1 MKTKYFVFF
10 TLLSLTFFSFKSI
23 NSNAAKSISIFQDT
37 TTVEGVYDGHE
48 DYGYNFIVKDNE
60 GVERTLTFQEIDKT
74 LLNEFD
80 LKAQTLIGSNFKV
93 VYKTRIEVTKDADNF
108 DQENEIFTIL
118 KLEKV

>member
-1 MKTKYFVFF
+1 MKTKYFVFL

-23 NSNAAKSISIFQDT
+23 NSNAAKSISILQDT

-48 DYGYNFIVKDNE
+48 DYGYNFIVKDSDE
-60 GVERTLTFQEIDKT
+60 RERTLTFQKIDKT

-80 LKAQTLIGSNFKV
+80 LNAQTLVGKKFKV
-93 VYKTRIEVTKDADNF
+93 IYTTKIEVTKDSDNF
-108 DQENEIFTIL
+108 DQENEIYTII

>member
-1 MKTKYFVFF
+1 MFF

-23 NSNAAKSISIFQDT
+23 NSNAAISISIIQDT

-80 LKAQTLIGSNFKV
+80 LKAQTLIGKKFKV